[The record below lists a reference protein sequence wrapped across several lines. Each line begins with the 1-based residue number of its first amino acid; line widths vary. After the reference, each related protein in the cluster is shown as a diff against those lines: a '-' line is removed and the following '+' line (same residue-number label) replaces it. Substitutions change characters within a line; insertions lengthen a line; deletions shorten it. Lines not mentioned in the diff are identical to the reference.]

1 VSTDNRQL
9 TTPYE
14 PFLIRQP
21 NLSGVQDS
29 EKEEKMTSNT
39 FKALVLD
46 QRDGQLTATLQS
58 LGIDALPAGDVLVD
72 VAYSSL
78 NYKDGLAITGRGKII
93 RAFPMAPG
101 IDFAG
106 TVAESQHP
114 DYRPGDQVI
123 LTGWG
128 VGERH
133 WGGMSQKARVKG
145 DWLVPLP
152 AGLSLQQ
159 AMAIGTAGFTAM
171 LCVMALEDHGFAPG
185 RELLVTGASGGVGG
199 VAVALLAQL
208 GHTVVASTGRAE
220 ERDYLAALGA
230 REVIGRLPAEG
241 KPLESER
248 WGGAVDTVGGATLAA
263 VLRALAYRAS
273 VAACG
278 NAGGMELAT
287 TVFPFILR
295 GVNLLGVESV
305 ICPPERRR
313 AAWARLVRDLP
324 ADKLDRMTQIVPL
337 ADVPAF
343 SQKIVAGNVR
353 GRVVVD
359 VGQG

>member
-1 VSTDNRQL
+1 
-9 TTPYE
+9 
-14 PFLIRQP
+14 
-21 NLSGVQDS
+21 
-29 EKEEKMTSNT
+29 MTADT

-46 QRDGQLTATLQS
+46 QREGELSANVQS
-58 LGIDALPAGDVLVD
+58 VDLGALPQGDVLVD

-93 RAFPMAPG
+93 RTFPMAPG

-114 DYRPGDQVI
+114 NYQPGDKVV

-133 WGGMSQKARVKG
+133 WGGMSQRARVKG
-145 DWLVPLP
+145 DWLIPLP
-152 AGLSLQQ
+152 EGLTLEQS
-159 AMAIGTAGFTAM
+159 MAIGTAGFTAM
-171 LCVMALEDHGFAPG
+171 LCVLALEGHALPPG
-185 RELLVTGASGGVGG
+185 RELLVTGAAGGVGSM
-199 VAVALLAQL
+199 AVALLSQL
-208 GHTVVASTGRAE
+208 GHSVVASTGRAE
-220 ERDYLAALGA
+220 EHEYLTALGA
-230 REVIGRLPAEG
+230 REVIRRLPAAG

-263 VLRALAYRAS
+263 LLRALAYGGS

-278 NAGGMELAT
+278 NAGGVELNT

-295 GVNLLGVESV
+295 GVNLLGVDSV
-305 ICPPERRR
+305 MCPPDRRR
-313 AAWARLVRDLP
+313 AAWARLAHALP
-324 ADKLDRMTQIVPL
+324 ADKLASMTQTIAL
-337 ADVPAF
+337 GDVPAF
-343 SQKIVAGNVR
+343 SQKIVDGAVR

-359 VGQG
+359 VGGA